1 MAAAKDLSTFNKIKI
16 LYELNANKIVM
27 PDYLNGTHTINFDN
41 LTYWQKMMNEYDKRK
56 SSDIPKNFYTTLA
69 KIVVSNIKYIS
80 FDNFY
85 AELKLLA
92 NDLLTKMIANKLEYK
107 YVFVTGGKYNK
118 SNTWVFLL
126 IFGCIYKSLM
136 EEQMEDLIYVNA
148 INSDIERSIL
158 YDIIEKNKQIMFIYV
173 DDMIYSGTQTANS
186 LSTVI
191 NEINQN
197 IERTHSKRND
207 IHFIAINYL
216 TTKAKKNLESIH
228 PVKYSTISSIFPNIC
243 ECIENYMPLTPE
255 EVLVK
260 THISELSK
268 KDLEALFE
276 KSKIRISYN
285 HIIVYFD
292 HKIADDLSTIT
303 DILNFGYYPGSV
315 EVELDSAL
323 INNCNKEYFKKTKSC
338 INPYYKNITY
348 TIGDRDIKFESLN
361 TLDITVEDMHI
372 KPEPILRGKNIT
384 TNKSPPKEQRKK
396 LVLKKTRK
404 SPQNTQS
411 AMNNKSTVD

>member
-1 MAAAKDLSTFNKIKI
+1 
-16 LYELNANKIVM
+16 
-27 PDYLNGTHTINFDN
+27 
-41 LTYWQKMMNEYDKRK
+41 
-56 SSDIPKNFYTTLA
+56 
-69 KIVVSNIKYIS
+69 
-80 FDNFY
+80 
-85 AELKLLA
+85 
-92 NDLLTKMIANKLEYK
+92 
-107 YVFVTGGKYNK
+107 
-118 SNTWVFLL
+118 
-126 IFGCIYKSLM
+126 M

-216 TTKAKKNLESIH
+216 TTKAKENLESIH
-228 PVKYSTISSIFPNIC
+228 TVEYSPISNIFPNIL
-243 ECIENYMPLTPE
+243 ELIENYMPLTPD

-260 THISELSK
+260 THISGLSK
-268 KDLEALFE
+268 KELEALFE
-276 KSKIRISYN
+276 NSKTGISYN

-338 INPYYKNITY
+338 INPYYKNIAY

-361 TLDITVEDMHI
+361 TLDITVEDMDI
-372 KPEPILRGKNIT
+372 KAEPILRGKNIT

-404 SPQNTQS
+404 SPPNTQS